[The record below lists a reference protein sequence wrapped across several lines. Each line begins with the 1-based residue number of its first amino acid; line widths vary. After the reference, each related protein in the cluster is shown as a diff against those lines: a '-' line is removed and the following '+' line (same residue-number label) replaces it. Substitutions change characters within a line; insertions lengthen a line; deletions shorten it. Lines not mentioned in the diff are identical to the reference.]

1 MTDLFP
7 VTLVTGFGSGTGAAA
22 AGQLRARG
30 GRVAV
35 TGLAAERL
43 RRFAKDVGDP
53 PELLTL
59 PGDASDHE
67 AVEAAVQAT
76 LTAYGR
82 LDAVVANAGFATHD
96 DLATGDPAGWRD
108 MVLTNVLGPALLIRS
123 SLAALRET
131 RGRIVIVGSVAGFV
145 YGAGNIYGIT
155 KWAMTGLAENTR
167 RMVTGDGVGVTLVA
181 PGRTDS
187 LFWDGRGGAP
197 EGMEMMTSDQ
207 VAESIVW
214 ALGQPAGVDVNTVVM
229 RPIGQPV

>member
-1 MTDLFP
+1 MTHDSP
-7 VTLVTGFGSGTGAAA
+7 VTLVTGGGSGIGAAA
-22 AGQLRARG
+22 ARRLLARG

-35 TGLAAERL
+35 TGRGAERL
-43 RRFAKDVGDP
+43 RRFAEDAGDP

-67 AVEAAVQAT
+67 AVAEAVQAT
-76 LTAYGR
+76 LTAFGR
-82 LDAVVANAGFATHD
+82 LDAVVANAGFASHD

-123 SLAALRET
+123 SLEALRET

-145 YGAGNIYGIT
+145 HTPGNIYGIT

-167 RMVTGDGVGVTLVA
+167 RMVTGDGIGVTLVA
-181 PGRTDS
+181 PGRTDT
-187 LFWDGRGGAP
+187 LFWDGMGGAP

-214 ALGQPAGVDVNTVVM
+214 ALNQPAGVDVNTVVM

>member
-1 MTDLFP
+1 MTEHSP
-7 VTLVTGFGSGTGAAA
+7 VTLITGGGSGIGAAA
-22 AGQLRARG
+22 ARRLLAGG

-35 TGLAAERL
+35 TGRGAERL
-43 RRFAKDVGDP
+43 RRFAAEAGDP
-53 PELLTL
+53 AELLTL
-59 PGDASDHE
+59 PGDASDHA
-67 AVEAAVQAT
+67 AVDAAVQAT

-187 LFWDGRGGAP
+187 LFWDGMGGAP

>member
-1 MTDLFP
+1 MTHDSP
-7 VTLVTGFGSGTGAAA
+7 VTLITGGGSGIGAAA
-22 AGQLRARG
+22 ARQLLARG

-35 TGLAAERL
+35 TGRRADRL
-43 RRFAKDVGDP
+43 RRFAEDAGDP
-53 PELLTL
+53 AELLTL

-67 AVEAAVQAT
+67 AVDDAVQAT
-76 LTAYGR
+76 LTAFGR

-96 DLATGDPAGWRD
+96 DLGSGDPAGWRD

-131 RGRIVIVGSVAGFV
+131 RGRIVIVGSVAGFI
-145 YGAGNIYGIT
+145 YGPGNIYGIT

-167 RMVTGDGVGVTLVA
+167 RMVTGDGIGVTLVA

-187 LFWDGRGGAP
+187 AFWDGRGGAP

-214 ALGQPAGVDVNTVVM
+214 ALNQPEGVDVNTVVM